1 MRRNVSTK
9 GARPRSF
16 RCMHLV
22 HFFLSVSFTVY
33 IEPRFGLL
41 SNCDGIGERFTY
53 YIFYN
58 NVAWLI
64 LKFGFSK

>member
-1 MRRNVSTK
+1 
-9 GARPRSF
+9 
-16 RCMHLV
+16 MHLV

-33 IEPRFGLL
+33 IEQRFGLL
-41 SNCDGIGERFTY
+41 SNCDGIGERFSY

-64 LKFGFSK
+64 LKFGISK